1 MCAPSSFLL
10 VLSNGVKEARCR
22 RGGTAECWIRERVP
36 LHVSAS
42 CRSGVSF
49 TGLPAPSRFSRS
61 VVERV
66 PWGSK
71 DDAPFLFVFNS
82 YVRFFLVFLCEFTR
96 LRGAADALDSW
107 AQLCEDARRS
117 EPLTLSP
124 APLRG
129 ETRRNVSLRRS
140 VPFVPSSASAVR
152 IWGASRFC
160 MFCRLIQVHW
170 PFFFSFDPLIVVS
183 MLWVWIQLV
192 PRV

>member
-1 MCAPSSFLL
+1 MLDPREGATACFGVLSIRSFFYWL
-10 VLSNGVKEARCR
+10 VL
-22 RGGTAECWIRERVP
+22 P
-36 LHVSAS
+36 
-42 CRSGVSF
+42 
-49 TGLPAPSRFSRS
+49 PSRFSRL
-61 VVERV
+61 VVECWS
-66 PWGSK
+66 WGSK
-71 DDAPFLFVFNS
+71 DAPFVSSSVNS
-82 YVRFFLVFLCEFTR
+82 LRSQFFFLVFFFCEFTR

-117 EPLTLSP
+117 EPITLSP

-160 MFCRLIQVHW
+160 MFCRLIHVNW
-170 PFFFSFDPLIVVS
+170 VFFDQLIVVA